1 MLNINKFAVNPVF
14 HLVHINISADEFMV
28 VTLFFWIFFK
38 REMRNVRQIRNKKK
52 YQ

>member
-1 MLNINKFAVNPVF
+1 MLFIKTRYT
-14 HLVHINISADEFMV
+14 HSISADEFMV
-28 VTLFFWIFFK
+28 ILDIRSIGDFYFK